1 MVNCE
6 IPLCFVSTYRYC
18 FNLLFKHIQPQK
30 KITYV
35 FTDLEQPRR
44 QRQFFHDSMDF
55 KFLTGDE
62 ISSKSEFQM
71 TQY

>member
-1 MVNCE
+1 MY
-6 IPLCFVSTYRYC
+6 L
-18 FNLLFKHIQPQK
+18 
-30 KITYV
+30 

-44 QRQFFHDSMDF
+44 RRQFFHDSMDF